1 MTNRMDYLYQRKTVI
16 KKHGDKKYICY
27 DPEESISPL
36 GYKFIEMI
44 HDDDTYVVARIKRPE
59 DENPCLV
66 VRWYI
71 ESSER
76 ESNGNTNKI
85 CKGYPNT
92 RGYPTWFVLPDC
104 ILGDIHNYM
113 LHHRNV

>member
-1 MTNRMDYLYQRKTVI
+1 MANRMDYLYQRKTVV
-16 KKHGDKKYICY
+16 KKYKDKEYICY
-27 DPEESISPL
+27 DPKESISPL
-36 GYKFIEMI
+36 GYEFIEMI
-44 HDDDTYVVARIKRPE
+44 HDNDKYVVARIKRPE

-71 ESSER
+71 EESEYKANAN
-76 ESNGNTNKI
+76 SKKI